1 MTALPIRAGAIGI
14 VGIGNMGFGMAARL
28 RELGWPVAV
37 HDIDPAREA
46 AAIALGASA
55 CASAAALASSC
66 DCVIVAVVDATQV
79 DAVLFGTDGVLAAR
93 PLPQTVM
100 LCPTI
105 APPDTERC
113 AAGLAEH
120 GIACIDAPVSGGPA
134 RARDGSMSLMVACE
148 NTLFERHCGLF
159 DALSSRVLRIS
170 AKVGDGAR
178 TKLVNNLLAGI
189 HLAGAAEVLALA
201 DRLGLDLGR
210 TLDVIEQSSGQSW
223 IGSDRMRRAIAGD
236 LAPRAHTS
244 LLTKDTRLAI
254 EMARSVGAAVPLGAE
269 AAATFAR
276 ACEAGFAALD
286 DASLLPLSRRSEA
299 PMESGSAGDSP
310 SGLLCPT
317 AQVLRSGPNRQA
329 RTR

>member
-1 MTALPIRAGAIGI
+1 
-14 VGIGNMGFGMAARL
+14 MGFGMAARL
-28 RELGWPVAV
+28 RELGWPVGV
-37 HDIDPAREA
+37 RDIDPARVA

-55 CASAAALASSC
+55 CASAASLASHC
-66 DCVIVAVVDATQV
+66 DCVIVVVVDAAQV
-79 DAVLFGTDGVLAAR
+79 DAVLFGADGLLTAHR
-93 PLPQTVM
+93 LPQTVM

-105 APPDTERC
+105 APHDTERC
-113 AAGLAEH
+113 AARLAEH

-148 NTLFERHCGLF
+148 NTLFERHRGLF
-159 DALSSRVLRIS
+159 DALSSRVFRIS
-170 AKVGDGAR
+170 EKVGDGAR

-189 HLAGAAEVLALA
+189 NLAGAAEVLALA
-201 DRLGLDLGR
+201 DRLGLDMAR

-223 IGSDRMRRAIAGD
+223 IGSERLRRGIAGD

-254 EMARSVGAAVPLGAE
+254 EMARGAGAELPLGAE

-286 DASLLPLSRRSEA
+286 DASLLQ
-299 PMESGSAGDSP
+299 M
-310 SGLLCPT
+310 
-317 AQVLRSGPNRQA
+317 NRQA
-329 RTR
+329 RAAR